1 MKPFMIE
8 KVKLQYFHRIYSLM
22 VILIFSAR
30 ILTAQNPAFQLAPLF
45 QNNMVLQQQTSCT
58 FWGKGI
64 PQTMIVIRAS
74 WGKQVSTVVQQDSN
88 WSAKVPTPKAG
99 GPFQI
104 SLRHGTSLLVIRNI
118 LVGEVW
124 LCSGQSNM
132 EMPLEGWPPSDTIA
146 NSANEIEQA
155 LYPTIRMF
163 TVMRSPEA
171 SPSETCIGAWTEC
184 SPLDVR
190 PFSAT
195 AFYFGK
201 NLANALK
208 VPIGLI
214 NSSYGGTFIEAWMS
228 KSGLSSFEEFAS
240 QLKQLDVS
248 RENIRSL
255 NKWVANHPTIVIQE
269 QDPLRKYEGL
279 NFRDD
284 QCSSRYYNDSSW
296 HIMKLPVLWEQA
308 EIGDFD
314 GVVWFRK
321 VVTIPSTWKGKDLT
335 LRLGPIDDMDETY
348 VNGKKV
354 GSHMTD
360 GFWSVDR
367 EYKVAG
373 TLINDSLVQIAVR
386 VVDLRGGG
394 GIWDHGTKM
403 VLVNNTESSNISL
416 TGNWKFLPVAELKSN
431 TFFVYGAEGN
441 EFFKRPK
448 FPINFS
454 QNTPSSLFNGMI
466 SPLVPYTIKGAIW
479 YQGENN
485 VSNPLLYKK
494 LFPSLIADWRKQF
507 EVGEFPF
514 YYVQIAPYDYGQKS
528 KSQMLREAQ
537 FQTLSVKNTGMAVI
551 LDIGNPK
558 NIHPADKENVG
569 SRLASLALAKTYGKK
584 ISCSG
589 PVYKSMKVVKGKA
602 VLSFANAGKGLIVK
616 LLKGENN
623 FLIAG
628 EDKLF
633 KKAIVKVEGSSLVVS
648 HPEVLTPVSVRY
660 AWSNT
665 DEGTL
670 FNKEGL
676 PSSSFRTDD
685 WQE

>member
-1 MKPFMIE
+1 MY
-8 KVKLQYFHRIYSLM
+8 V
-22 VILIFSAR
+22 LIIFLSFCTVTV
-30 ILTAQNPAFQLAPLF
+30 TAQDAAFQLAPLF
-45 QNNMVLQQQTSCT
+45 QNNMVLQQQTNCAI
-58 FWGKGI
+58 WGKGI
-64 PQTMIVIRAS
+64 PQMTVVIRTS
-74 WGKQVSTVVQQDSN
+74 WGKEITSVVQQDSN
-88 WSAKVPTPKAG
+88 WSAKLPTPKAG

-104 SLRHGTSLLVIRNI
+104 SLRHGNTLLVVRNI

-146 NSANEIEQA
+146 NSASTIEHA

-163 TVMRSPEA
+163 TVMRDPQPA
-171 SPSETCIGAWTEC
+171 PSESCVGSWSEC
-184 SPLDVR
+184 SPLDAR

-195 AFYFGK
+195 AFYFGRK
-201 NLANALK
+201 LSKELN

-214 NSSYGGTFIEAWMS
+214 NSSYGGTFVEAWMS
-228 KSGLSSFEEFAS
+228 KSALSSYEQYAAV
-240 QLKQLDVS
+240 LKQLDIS
-248 RENIRSL
+248 RVNILSL
-255 NKWVANHPTIVIQE
+255 NQWVTAHPAIAVQQ

-279 NFRDD
+279 KFQDNE
-284 QCSSRYYNDSSW
+284 CSAKMYQDNGW
-296 HIMKLPVLWEQA
+296 HEMKLPALWEKA
-308 EIGDFD
+308 EIGEFD

-321 VVTIPSTWKGKDLT
+321 LVTIPSDWKGKDLT

-354 GSHMTD
+354 GSHMSD
-360 GFWSVDR
+360 GFYSVDR
-367 EYKVAG
+367 VYKIAG
-373 TLINDSLVQIAVR
+373 SIIQDSLVQIAVR

-403 VLVNNTESSNISL
+403 LLVKDSDSSKIPL
-416 TGNWKFLPVAELKSN
+416 DGNWKFLPVAELLAN

-441 EFFKRPK
+441 EFYKRPK
-448 FPINFS
+448 FSIDFS

-466 SPLVPYTIKGAIW
+466 SPLVPFTFKGVIW
-479 YQGENN
+479 YQGEAN
-485 VSNPLLYKK
+485 VSDPILYKK
-494 LFPSLIADWRKQF
+494 LFPSIIADWRKQF
-507 EVGEFPF
+507 QVGDFPF
-514 YYVQIAPYDYGQKS
+514 YYVQIAPYDYGQAS
-528 KSQMLREAQ
+528 KSQQLREAQ

-558 NIHPADKENVG
+558 NIHPAFKEDVG
-569 SRLASLALAKTYGKK
+569 NRLAALALSKTYGKK
-584 ISCSG
+584 ILSSG
-589 PVYKSMKVVKGKA
+589 PVYTSMKVVKGKA
-602 VLSFANAGKGLIVK
+602 ILSFDYSAKGLVLK

-628 EDKLF
+628 DDKIF
-633 KKAIVKVEGSSLVVS
+633 KKATVKVDGSKLVVS
-648 HPEVLTPVSVRY
+648 HSDIAKPAAVRY

-676 PSSSFRTDD
+676 PSSSFRTDN